1 MSYYISYHQPPP
13 VATANIFSHIQLLLL
28 LPIPPFSPP
37 LCFTPSQYPLLITVT
52 NSLTNAT
59 LGYGLA
65 KYRALKAEEWQQE
78 HHAQQAQLF
87 RSADAATA
95 APVLIPVTVPV
106 ETAAARQKQN
116 EVVENAYGDRSSLA
130 ELEAAVAA
138 YEARRKD

>member
-1 MSYYISYHQPPP
+1 MPANFGAPRPFSATSPVHPSYLPALHKSGRIERRL
-13 VATANIFSHIQLLLL
+13 ATA
-28 LPIPPFSPP
+28 
-37 LCFTPSQYPLLITVT
+37 TV
-52 NSLTNAT
+52 AAIGV
-59 LGYGLA
+59 GYGLA